1 MTHTHTHTQVSS
13 MLCEEKQ
20 DLREPLTQVEV
31 ALLRA
36 RLHARREAGGKLWG
50 RGRLASTLSQ
60 CPASRGHVCLRG
72 HCE

>member
-1 MTHTHTHTQVSS
+1 

-36 RLHARREAGGKLWG
+36 RLHARREAGGKLLG
-50 RGRLASTLSQ
+50 QRAAGFHTVSVPSLERTCVPSGSL
-60 CPASRGHVCLRG
+60 
-72 HCE
+72 